1 MDYFI
6 AIYTKNKEY
15 LQYIKDKKII
25 ILTENDEIIDNFQTI
40 NNTYFDYLIT
50 DDFDTLTKL
59 NVMFDKDKVLTN
71 FDLQT
76 SLENVFAF
84 ADWKK
89 KINNQWNDIKIEQII
104 NVDNAK
110 FVAGEKIAVKCNVY
124 ITENLKD

>member
-25 ILTENDEIIDNFQTI
+25 ILTENDEIIDNYQTK

-84 ADWKK
+84 GNL
-89 KINNQWNDIKIEQII
+89 ITSNLSIEEQLNQIYQFIL
-104 NVDNAK
+104 
-110 FVAGEKIAVKCNVY
+110 
-124 ITENLKD
+124 EN